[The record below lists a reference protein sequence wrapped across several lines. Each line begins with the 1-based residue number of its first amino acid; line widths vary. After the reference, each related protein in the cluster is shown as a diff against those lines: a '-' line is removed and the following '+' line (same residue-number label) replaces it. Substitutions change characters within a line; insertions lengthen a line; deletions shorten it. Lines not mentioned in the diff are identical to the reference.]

1 MTRELTSLSLVS
13 DSEPVFCWG
22 PREKPPELAEC
33 IQQKAAFVG
42 ESGVGLT
49 PAARVAVADLSLA
62 RWTSDS
68 RHSSGGPCPS
78 GAGSSSLSRL
88 RFSSCSFSDEAS
100 FSLQR
105 QDHGKGH
112 RASQPGPLPQGW

>member
-1 MTRELTSLSLVS
+1 M
-13 DSEPVFCWG
+13 
-22 PREKPPELAEC
+22 
-33 IQQKAAFVG
+33 G
-42 ESGVGLT
+42 ESGAGLT

-100 FSLQR
+100 FSLWR
-105 QDHGKGH
+105 QDHG
-112 RASQPGPLPQGW
+112 